1 MMVLL
6 MFGLS
11 ITVAFAQSRVVG
23 KIKASVQEIKRW
35 GGWILILVGLWL
47 IILGTWAEF
56 FTKFF
61 RV

>member
-1 MMVLL
+1 MVLL

-11 ITVAFAQSRVVG
+11 FAVALAQSRLVG
-23 KIKASVQEIKRW
+23 TVKANVHQVKRW
-35 GGWILILVGLWL
+35 GGWVLILVGLWL
-47 IILGTWAEF
+47 IILGIWAEF